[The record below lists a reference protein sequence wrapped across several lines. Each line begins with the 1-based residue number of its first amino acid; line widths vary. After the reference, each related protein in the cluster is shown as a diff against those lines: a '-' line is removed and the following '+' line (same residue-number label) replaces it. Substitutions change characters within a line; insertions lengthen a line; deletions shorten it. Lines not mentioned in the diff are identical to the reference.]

1 MNTATK
7 NAVESALVALL
18 VAACC
23 LWFLISAANAEG
35 EPPAALLT
43 FLSLGIGAG
52 LVAHW
57 VFMGQALKRSG
68 RRLLPWMLALVLL
81 PLLATVALLVLLYST
96 EDKQIQ
102 A

>member
-18 VAACC
+18 AGACC
-23 LWFLISAANAEG
+23 LWFLISAANSET
-35 EPPAALLT
+35 EPSGALIP
-43 FLSLGIGAG
+43 FLGLGIAAA

-57 VFMGQALKRSG
+57 VFMGQALRHSG
-68 RRLLPWMLALVLL
+68 RHVLPWMLALVLL
-81 PLLATVALLVLLYST
+81 VPLGSVALLVLLYSADET
-96 EDKQIQ
+96 RQ